1 MEGNHLIPS
10 AAEFAR
16 AFDEP
21 FPRVCPDCRGT
32 GMLALGMDGSII
44 GPREL
49 PGIPAD
55 EVSFEQCGR
64 CNGVGYNYEQH

>member
-44 GPREL
+44 GPRER
-49 PGIPAD
+49 PGHTPAPTAAD
-55 EVSFEQCGR
+55 EPPVQADDLPFE
-64 CNGVGYNYEQH
+64 